1 MRIKRKDDNNDID
14 VNLTPLIDVVFLLL
28 IFFMVTTTFMRESEI
43 ELSLPQANGE
53 PIERDQ
59 RPFEL
64 VIDANGE
71 YKIDEQTVFAGDIVQ
86 LRSVLLR
93 AREGREHLPFII
105 RADGRA
111 PHQSVVWAMDA
122 ASQLNIQ
129 RIAFATV
136 TEDVSVQMEEK

>member
-1 MRIKRKDDNNDID
+1 MKIRKNDNNSKDID
-14 VNLTPLIDVVFLLL
+14 VNITPLIDVVFLLL

-53 PIERDQ
+53 PVEREL

-64 VIDANGE
+64 AIDAQGE
-71 YKIDEQTVFAGDIVQ
+71 YKIDDTTVLAGEVAE
-86 LRSVLLR
+86 LKAALLR
-93 AREGREHLPFII
+93 ARDGREHLPFII

-111 PHQSVVWAMDA
+111 PHQAVVWAMDA

-136 TEDVSVQMEEK
+136 TEESPVGEQ

>member
-1 MRIKRKDDNNDID
+1 MKIRKNDSSKEID
-14 VNLTPLIDVVFLLL
+14 VNITPLIDVVFLLL

-43 ELSLPQANGE
+43 ELSLPQASGE
-53 PIERDQ
+53 PVEREM

-64 VIDANGE
+64 SIDAQGE
-71 YKIDEQTVFAGDIVQ
+71 YRIDDMNVTAGEIEE
-86 LRSVLLR
+86 LKAALLR
-93 AREGREHLPFII
+93 ARNGREHLPFII

-111 PHQSVVWAMDA
+111 PHQAVVWAMDA

-136 TEDVSVQMEEK
+136 TEETPVD